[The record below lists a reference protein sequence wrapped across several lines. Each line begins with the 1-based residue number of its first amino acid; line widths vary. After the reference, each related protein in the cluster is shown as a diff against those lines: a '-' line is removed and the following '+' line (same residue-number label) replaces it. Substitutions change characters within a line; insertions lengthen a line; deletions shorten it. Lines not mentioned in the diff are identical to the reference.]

1 MTFYLLA
8 LSILCVF
15 PYCKVSIIKQP
26 LWLWLM
32 ALSVVSGYIEHHI
45 EAVGLVGIVVYIALY
60 YGALYIKQPIIRTI
74 SSTAF
79 IVSSLALAV
88 HVVPGF
94 NNLPIVINELITSD
108 AIPYTLYANFDK
120 GMAGLLVCAYF
131 FSKSQTTKALDTTT
145 PLDATTPSTTASN
158 TTTAN
163 ITTVNITT
171 VNITTVNIITAKIS
185 TITMLKQPFFI
196 IICTVLATLTVAL
209 MIGLVGFS
217 PKVPDFW
224 LAFIAINLLF
234 TCVAEE
240 AFFRGLLQTKL
251 SQLITVKRLAIFA
264 PLITAVVFA
273 LAHFIGGWSYV
284 LVSGVAGFGYSYIFY
299 KTQRLEWAI
308 LCHWLVNVSHFFLFT
323 YPMIG
328 EVAPL

>member
-15 PYCKVSIIKQP
+15 PYCKVSIIKQL

-32 ALSVVSGYIEHHI
+32 ALSVVSGYVEHHL
-45 EAVGLVGIVVYIALY
+45 EAVGLVGVVVYVALY
-60 YGALYIKQPIIRTI
+60 HGALYTKQPIIRAI

-108 AIPYTLYANFDK
+108 AVPYTLYANFDK

-145 PLDATTPSTTASN
+145 PLTTASN

-163 ITTVNITT
+163 IVTVKT
-171 VNITTVNIITAKIS
+171 S
-185 TITMLKQPFFI
+185 TMTMLKQPFFI

-264 PLITAVVFA
+264 PLITAAVFA

-308 LCHWLVNVSHFFLFT
+308 LCHWLVNISHFFLFT

-328 EVAPL
+328 EVTPL

>member
-32 ALSVVSGYIEHHI
+32 ALSVVSGYIEQHI
-45 EAVGLVGIVVYIALY
+45 EALGLVGIVVYVALY
-60 YGALYIKQPIIRTI
+60 HGALYIKQPIIRAI
-74 SSTAF
+74 SSAAF
-79 IVSSLALAV
+79 IASSLALAV

-131 FSKSQTTKALDTTT
+131 FSKSQTTKILDT
-145 PLDATTPSTTASN
+145 TTPSTTALN
-158 TTTAN
+158 TTTA
-163 ITTVNITT
+163 
-171 VNITTVNIITAKIS
+171 KIS
-185 TITMLKQPFFI
+185 SITMFKQPFFI

-264 PLITAVVFA
+264 PLITAAIFA

-284 LVSGVAGFGYSYIFY
+284 LVSAVAGFGYSYVFY

-328 EVAPL
+328 EVVPL

>member
-8 LSILCVF
+8 LSILSVF

-26 LWLWLM
+26 LWRWLM
-32 ALSVVSGYIEHHI
+32 GLSVVSGYVEQHI
-45 EAVGLVGIVVYIALY
+45 EALGLVGIVVYVALY
-60 YGALYIKQPIIRTI
+60 HGALYIKQPIMRAI

-79 IVSSLALAV
+79 ISSSLALAM

-145 PLDATTPSTTASN
+145 
-158 TTTAN
+158 
-163 ITTVNITT
+163 
-171 VNITTVNIITAKIS
+171 AKTS
-185 TITMLKQPFFI
+185 SITMFKQPFFI
-196 IICTVLATLTVAL
+196 IIGTVLATLTVAL

-264 PLITAVVFA
+264 PLITAAVFA

-284 LVSGVAGFGYSYIFY
+284 LVSAVAGFGYSYIFY
-299 KTQRLEWAI
+299 KTKRLEWAI
-308 LCHWLVNVSHFFLFT
+308 LCHWLVNISHFFLFT

-328 EVAPL
+328 EVTSL

>member
-15 PYCKVSIIKQP
+15 PYGKVSIIKQP

-32 ALSVVSGYIEHHI
+32 GLSVVSGYVEQHI
-45 EAVGLVGIVVYIALY
+45 EALGLVGIVVYVALY
-60 YGALYIKQPIIRTI
+60 HGALYIKQPIMRAI

-79 IVSSLALAV
+79 ITSSLALAM

-145 PLDATTPSTTASN
+145 PLTTASN

-163 ITTVNITT
+163 IVTVKT
-171 VNITTVNIITAKIS
+171 S

-251 SQLITVKRLAIFA
+251 SQLITVKRLAIFT
-264 PLITAVVFA
+264 PLITAAIFA

-284 LVSGVAGFGYSYIFY
+284 LVSGVAGFGYSYVFY

-308 LCHWLVNVSHFFLFT
+308 LCHWLVNISHFFLFT

>member
-15 PYCKVSIIKQP
+15 PYCKVAIIKQP

-60 YGALYIKQPIIRTI
+60 HGALYIKQPIIRTI

-108 AIPYTLYANFDK
+108 AVPYTLYANFDK

-145 PLDATTPSTTASN
+145 PLTTASN

-163 ITTVNITT
+163 IVTVKT
-171 VNITTVNIITAKIS
+171 S
-185 TITMLKQPFFI
+185 TITKLKQPFFI

-264 PLITAVVFA
+264 PLITAAVFA

-308 LCHWLVNVSHFFLFT
+308 LCHWLVNISHFFLFT

>member
-8 LSILCVF
+8 LSILCVL

-32 ALSVVSGYIEHHI
+32 ALSVASGYVEQHI
-45 EAVGLVGIVVYIALY
+45 DTVGLVAIVVYVALY
-60 YGALYIKQPIIRTI
+60 HGALYIKQPIIRAI
-74 SSTAF
+74 LSTTF
-79 IVSSLALAV
+79 IASSLALAV
-88 HVVPGF
+88 HAVPGF

-120 GMAGLLVCAYF
+120 GVAGLLVCAYF
-131 FSKSQTTKALDTTT
+131 FSKSQTTKALDTTNANT
-145 PLDATTPSTTASN
+145 TTAN

-163 ITTVNITT
+163 ITTVNI
-171 VNITTVNIITAKIS
+171 ITGKIS
-185 TITMLKQPFFI
+185 TITKLKQPFFI

-217 PKVPDFW
+217 SKVPDFW

-264 PLITAVVFA
+264 PLITAAVFA

-328 EVAPL
+328 KVAPL

>member
-8 LSILCVF
+8 LSILSVF

-32 ALSVVSGYIEHHI
+32 GLSVVSGYVEQHI
-45 EAVGLVGIVVYIALY
+45 EALGLVGIVVYVALY
-60 YGALYIKQPIIRTI
+60 HGALYIKQPIMRAI

-79 IVSSLALAV
+79 IFSSLALAM

-145 PLDATTPSTTASN
+145 PSTTASN

-163 ITTVNITT
+163 I
-171 VNITTVNIITAKIS
+171 ITAKIS
-185 TITMLKQPFFI
+185 TITKLKQPFFI

-209 MIGLVGFS
+209 IIGLVEFS

-264 PLITAVVFA
+264 PLITAAIFA
-273 LAHFIGGWSYV
+273 LAHFIGGWRYV

-328 EVAPL
+328 KVAPL

>member
-8 LSILCVF
+8 LSILCVL

-32 ALSVVSGYIEHHI
+32 ALSVVSGYVEQHI
-45 EAVGLVGIVVYIALY
+45 DTVGLVGIVVYVALY
-60 YGALYIKQPIIRTI
+60 HGALYIKQPIIRTI

-79 IVSSLALAV
+79 IASSLALAV

-131 FSKSQTTKALDTTT
+131 FAKSQTTKALDTTT
-145 PLDATTPSTTASN
+145 PSTTASTTASN

-163 ITTVNITT
+163 ITTANIT
-171 VNITTVNIITAKIS
+171 TAKIS
-185 TITMLKQPFFI
+185 TVTKLNQPFFI

-264 PLITAVVFA
+264 PLITAVIFA